1 MSEGD
6 QLPNCQNAR
15 VVDAKLY
22 KYLLNLNHPDG
33 KSKARFFELA
43 GYITANGKQLRADLL
58 RLACWGKV
66 TKQMPN
72 PEGVKYVVVGSID
85 APNGKTYELLTVWAV
100 EPPDHEPRL
109 ITAYPN

>member
-1 MSEGD
+1 M

-15 VVDAKLY
+15 VADAKLY

-33 KSKARFFELA
+33 KSKARFFELI
-43 GYITANGKQLRADLL
+43 GYTATNGEQLRADLL
-58 RLACWGKV
+58 RLACSGTV
-66 TKQMPN
+66 RKQMPN

-85 APNGKTYELLTVWAV
+85 ALNGKAYELLTVWAI